1 METIVK
7 KFILV
12 NICLFSLICSL
23 FAADSDTASFIPD
36 VSMAQQAIASP
47 DYIVTPG
54 DIYTLYMQGTSVSV
68 TIDSSYKLRVGNLGV
83 INVKGMTFQELKSK
97 VENLVIN
104 NYPTMAVQF
113 VITNPASFNVII
125 TGEVVAAGEVTTWSL
140 RRLGDVVADNLTDYA
155 STRQIIVEASDGTQK
170 KYDLFQAERFGNMSQ
185 NPYLRPG
192 DKIIVPRFE
201 RKVKILGAVRRPGEY
216 ELLPGEQIQD
226 LINVLG
232 DGYTDDAN
240 KNDILLKR
248 FVGGQ
253 SVWEKK
259 HLTETDVITD
269 INLFSKD
276 EVNVLSYSLTRSVFY
291 VEGSII
297 VDDETDEV
305 AEDETDEKKLKDK
318 KEELSSAA
326 KYVSAG
332 TISEPV
338 SLNRILVEFD
348 IGTSYAAI
356 VKENKSWFVNN
367 SADLQNAYIRRK
379 IQNDDGK
386 EAEEIIQI
394 DLKKILYG
402 SGFYE
407 DLIVQADDVLYV
419 PYVQYFV
426 LVNGGVNSVGRYPYQ
441 AGKNYMYYV
450 NLANGFDLDQNLFGT
465 VTIKTKEGKRLSK
478 KSVIPPEAVITVHRN
493 SPRSG
498 WLIPLI
504 ISILSFLSTLM
515 TSYVAIKNF
524 KF

>member
-1 METIVK
+1 MK

-36 VSMAQQAIASP
+36 LFMAQQAIASP

-140 RRLGDVVADNLTDYA
+140 RRLGDVVADKLTDYA

-297 VDDETDEV
+297 VT
-305 AEDETDEKKLKDK
+305 
-318 KEELSSAA
+318 
-326 KYVSAG
+326 G
-332 TISEPV
+332 IISEPV

-367 SADLQNAYIRRK
+367 SADLENAYIRRK
-379 IQNDDGK
+379 IQN
-386 EAEEIIQI
+386 ENSEPEEEIIKI

-419 PYVQYFV
+419 PYVQYYV
-426 LVNGGVNSVGRYPYQ
+426 LVNGAVNEVGRYPYQ

-450 NLANGFDLDQNLFGT
+450 NLANGIDLDQNVFGT
-465 VTIKTKEGKRLSK
+465 VTIKTKEGKKLSK

-493 SPRSG
+493 SPKGG

-504 ISILSFLSTLM
+504 TSILSFLAALITA
-515 TSYVAIKNF
+515 YGQIKGF

>member
-1 METIVK
+1 MK
-7 KFILV
+7 KIILV
-12 NICLFSLICSL
+12 SLCLFSLVCSL
-23 FAADSDTASFIPD
+23 FAADSDTSAFVPD

-54 DIYTLYMQGTSVSV
+54 DIYTLYMQGSSVSV
-68 TIDSSYKLRVGNLGV
+68 TIDSSYRLRVGNLGV
-83 INVKGMTFQELKSK
+83 INVKGMTFQELKTK

-113 VITNPASFNVII
+113 VITNPASFKVIV
-125 TGEVVAAGEVTTWSL
+125 TGEVISSGEVATWSL
-140 RRLGDVVADNLTDYA
+140 KRLSDVIDGRLTDYA
-155 STRQIIVEASDGTQK
+155 STRQIIIESADGTQR
-170 KYDLFQAERFGNMSQ
+170 KYDLFQADRFGNMSQ
-185 NPYLRPG
+185 NPYLRSG
-192 DKIIVPRFE
+192 DKIIVPRFD
-201 RKVKILGAVRRPGEY
+201 RKVKVLGAVRRPGEY
-216 ELLPGEQIQD
+216 ELLPEEQIQD
-226 LINVLG
+226 LINILG

-248 FVGGQ
+248 FVGGA

-259 HLTETDVITD
+259 HLTETDVIAD
-269 INLFSKD
+269 IDLFSKD
-276 EVNVLSYSLTRSVFY
+276 EVNVLSYSLTRAVFY
-291 VEGSII
+291 VEGSIV
-297 VDDETDEV
+297 VDDETSEV
-305 AEDETDEKKLKDK
+305 KEDENDEKELKKK
-318 KEELSSAA
+318 KENLSSSA

-356 VKENKSWFVNN
+356 VKENKTWFVNN

-379 IQNDDGK
+379 VQNDDSKK
-386 EAEEIIQI
+386 ETEEIIQI

-450 NLANGFDLDQNLFGT
+450 NLANGVDLDQNLFGA
-465 VTIKTKEGKRLSK
+465 VTIKTKDGKRLSK

-493 SPRSG
+493 SPKGG

-504 ISILSFLSTLM
+504 TSILSFLAALITA
-515 TSYVAIKNF
+515 YGQIKGF